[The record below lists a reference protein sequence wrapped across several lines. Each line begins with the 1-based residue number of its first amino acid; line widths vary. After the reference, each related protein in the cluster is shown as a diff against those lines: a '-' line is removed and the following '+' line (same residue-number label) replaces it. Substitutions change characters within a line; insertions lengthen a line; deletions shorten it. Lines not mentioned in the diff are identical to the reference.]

1 MIVFIKIQMKFKLFN
16 DLNVAP
22 PSLDF
27 FLFKQ
32 LQLEEAAFQINFI
45 KRLRRQGH
53 SQSSSS

>member
-1 MIVFIKIQMKFKLFN
+1 MKFKLFN